1 MPVSSLKIILPLA
14 SAALALAGCSGTG
27 DIVAGGI
34 TQVRSACPAVGVPV
48 GTGDITT
55 FNPANSTLASAID
68 VTAAIT
74 NVRSTCG
81 EGGSEIV
88 TGVTFDVIAQRRD
101 TAAARSVTLPYF
113 TAVIQGGNAVVAKR
127 TGQVTINF
135 AAGEARAQTS
145 ISAGASVDRSV
156 AQLPKEIEDQ
166 ITRKREAGD
175 ADAAVDPLSLPQVR
189 QAVLR
194 ASFEVL
200 VGFQLTQEQLRYNAT
215 R

>member
-1 MPVSSLKIILPLA
+1 LLA
-14 SAALALAGCSGTG
+14 SCAGTG
-27 DIVAGGI
+27 DIVEGGV
-34 TQVRSACPAVGVPV
+34 TQVRSACPAVGLPA
-48 GTGDITT
+48 GTGDITL

-68 VTAAIT
+68 VTATIT
-74 NVRSTCG
+74 NLRSTCG

-101 TAAARSVTLPYF
+101 PTAARSVTLPYF
-113 TAVIQGGNAVVAKR
+113 TAVIQGGNAVVSKR
-127 TGQVTINF
+127 TGQVVLNF

-145 ISAGASVDRSV
+145 ISAGASVNR
-156 AQLPKEIEDQ
+156 AAAELPDDIEEQ
-166 ITRKREAGD
+166 ITRKRKVGD
-175 ADAAVDPLSLPQVR
+175 PDAAIDPLSLPAVR

-200 VGFQLTQEQLRYNAT
+200 VGFNLTSEQLRYNAT

>member
-1 MPVSSLKIILPLA
+1 VPSFKSLLPLVPTALLLA
-14 SAALALAGCSGTG
+14 SCAGTG
-27 DIVAGGI
+27 DIVEGGV
-34 TQVRSACPAVGVPV
+34 TQVRSACPAVGLPA
-48 GTGDITT
+48 GTGDITL

-68 VTAAIT
+68 VTATIT
-74 NVRSTCG
+74 NLRSTCG

-101 TAAARSVTLPYF
+101 PTAARSVTLPYF
-113 TAVIQGGNAVVAKR
+113 TAVIQGGNAVVSKR
-127 TGQVTINF
+127 TGQVVLNF

-145 ISAGASVDRSV
+145 ISAGASVNR
-156 AQLPKEIEDQ
+156 AAAELPDDIEEQ
-166 ITRKREAGD
+166 ITRKRKVGD
-175 ADAAVDPLSLPQVR
+175 PDAAIDPLSLPAVR

-200 VGFQLTQEQLRYNAT
+200 VGFNLTSEQLRYNAT

>member
-1 MPVSSLKIILPLA
+1 VPSFKSLLPLVPTALLLA
-14 SAALALAGCSGTG
+14 SCAGTG
-27 DIVAGGI
+27 DIVEGGV
-34 TQVRSACPAVGVPV
+34 TQVRSACPAVGLPA
-48 GTGDITT
+48 GTGDITL

-68 VTAAIT
+68 VTATIT
-74 NVRSTCG
+74 NLRSTCG

-101 TAAARSVTLPYF
+101 PAAARSVTLPYF
-113 TAVIQGGNAVVAKR
+113 TAVIQGGNAVVSKR
-127 TGQVTINF
+127 TGQVVLNF

-145 ISAGASVDRSV
+145 ISAGASVNR
-156 AQLPKEIEDQ
+156 AAAELPDDIEEQ
-166 ITRKREAGD
+166 ITRKRKVGD
-175 ADAAVDPLSLPQVR
+175 PDAAIDPLSLPAVR

-200 VGFQLTQEQLRYNAT
+200 VGFNLTSEQLRYNAT

>member
-1 MPVSSLKIILPLA
+1 MPSFKSLLPLVPTALLLA
-14 SAALALAGCSGTG
+14 SCAGTG
-27 DIVAGGI
+27 DIVEGGV
-34 TQVRSACPAVGVPV
+34 TQVRSACPAVGLPA
-48 GTGDITT
+48 GTGDITL

-68 VTAAIT
+68 VTATIT
-74 NVRSTCG
+74 NLRSTCG

-101 TAAARSVTLPYF
+101 PAAARSVTLPYF
-113 TAVIQGGNAVVAKR
+113 TAVIQGGNAVVSKR
-127 TGQVTINF
+127 TGQVVLNF

-145 ISAGASVDRSV
+145 ISAGASVNR
-156 AQLPKEIEDQ
+156 AAAELPDDIEEQ
-166 ITRKREAGD
+166 ITRKRKVGD
-175 ADAAVDPLSLPQVR
+175 PDAAIDPLSLPAVR

-200 VGFQLTQEQLRYNAT
+200 VGFNLTSEQLRYNAT